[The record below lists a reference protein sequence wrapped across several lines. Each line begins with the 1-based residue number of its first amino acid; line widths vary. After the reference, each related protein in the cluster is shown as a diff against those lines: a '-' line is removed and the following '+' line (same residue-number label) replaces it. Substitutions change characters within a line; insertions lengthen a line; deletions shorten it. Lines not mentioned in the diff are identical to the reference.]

1 MYAKWNGEGE
11 DWMTKIVMIGVDG
24 LDADLLRVYGPSLP
38 HLRRLMLESPFL
50 ELKAS
55 FPPDT
60 ASTWASL
67 YTGLNP
73 SNHGIVSSEM
83 QSSFDD
89 AQVAVSMPSD
99 ETFWEVASQAGKKVC
114 VINPLLAYPAWPVNG
129 LMLTLPPV
137 GKKGGAASITPSDTW
152 LAEPFPTLPPALL
165 QTRMQHPEALCEA
178 LQTLTLQQA
187 EQGRELFQREPW
199 DIFYQQ
205 FDTLDYVQHAL
216 WRYSDPGDV
225 AYPGRNK
232 HAGRILDFYHL
243 FDAIIGQLR
252 SLIEPDCVLSVVS
265 AHGHGRRCLYSLHLN
280 EWLRQQG
287 WLVARKKSTGLLHR
301 HYMQDWTK
309 YHSKELLA
317 QWHVPDAL
325 SPSKRHMSHYT
336 ARLIAPEET
345 VAHVVELA
353 GLSPFGG
360 MALNRA
366 CIERAGNTYED
377 VRASIL
383 QQLRQLRHKGRP
395 AVYWA
400 EVREQVY
407 QGKYSES
414 YPDILFELQN
424 EFGVSSALYGPLLSN
439 NTAHSLLSGEHRMHG
454 VCLLGNIPRNVN
466 IRDGVQEPSV
476 MDVAPTVLQL
486 LDVNSGNRNGEALVF
501 PRTVM
506 VTT

>member
-1 MYAKWNGEGE
+1 
-11 DWMTKIVMIGVDG
+11 MTRVVMIGVDG

-55 FPPDT
+55 FPPET

-73 SNHGIVSSEM
+73 SNHGIMSSEI
-83 QSSFDD
+83 QSSIGTVQG
-89 AQVAVSMPSD
+89 ALAVPRG
-99 ETFWEVASQAGKKVC
+99 ETFWEVASEAGKKVC

-137 GKKGGAASITPSDTW
+137 EKKGGAVSITPSDYELT
-152 LAEPFPTLPPALL
+152 APFPMLPPTLL
-165 QTRMQHPEALCEA
+165 QTRIRHPEVLCDA
-178 LQTLTLQQA
+178 LQTVTLQQA
-187 EQGRELFQREPW
+187 EQGQELFQRAPW

-216 WRYSDPGDV
+216 WHYSDPGDE

-243 FDAIIGQLR
+243 FDAIIGQFR
-252 SLIEPDCVLSVVS
+252 SLLEPDCVLLVVS

-287 WLVARKKSTGLLHR
+287 LLVARKKSTGLLHR
-301 HYMQDWTK
+301 HYMQDWTE
-309 YHSKELLA
+309 YHAKELLA
-317 QWHVPDAL
+317 QWHAPDAL
-325 SPSKRHMSHYT
+325 SPAKRHMSHYST
-336 ARLIAPEET
+336 RLIAQEET
-345 VAHVVELA
+345 IAHVVELA

-360 MALNRA
+360 VALNRA
-366 CIERAGNTYED
+366 RIEQAGNSYED
-377 VRASIL
+377 VRSALL
-383 QQLRQLRHKGRP
+383 QQLRQLRLKGRP

-400 EVREQVY
+400 EGRECIY

-424 EFGVSSALYGPLLSN
+424 EFGVSSALYGPLLTN
-439 NTAHSLLSGEHRMHG
+439 NTAHTLLSGEHRMHG
-454 VCLLGNIPRNVN
+454 VCLLGNIPRTVY
-466 IRDGVQEPSV
+466 IRDSVQEPSV

-486 LDVNSGNRNGEALVF
+486 LNVISADRNGEALVI
-501 PRTVM
+501 PRTAM

>member
-1 MYAKWNGEGE
+1 MARV
-11 DWMTKIVMIGVDG
+11 VMIGIDG
-24 LDADLLRVYGPSLP
+24 LDADLLRVYGPLLP
-38 HLRRLMLESPFL
+38 HIRRLMLESPFL

-83 QSSFDD
+83 QRQTT
-89 AQVAVSMPSD
+89 AARVAAAMED
-99 ETFWEVASQAGKKVC
+99 GETFWEVASQAGKKVC
-114 VINPLLAYPAWPVNG
+114 VINPLLAYPASPMNK

-137 GKKGGAASITPSDTW
+137 
-152 LAEPFPTLPPALL
+152 LPPPARLH
-165 QTRMQHPEALCEA
+165 TRIRHPEALCEA

-187 EQGRELFQREPW
+187 EQGLELFQREPW
-199 DIFYQQ
+199 DLFYQQ
-205 FDTLDYVQHAL
+205 FDTLDYIQHAL
-216 WRYSDPGDV
+216 WHYSDPGDV

-243 FDAIIGQLR
+243 FDAIIGQFR
-252 SLIEPDCVLSVVS
+252 SLMEPDDVLLVVS

-280 EWLRQQG
+280 EWLRRQG
-287 WLVARKKSTGLLHR
+287 LLVARKKSTGLLHR
-301 HYMQDWTK
+301 HYIQDWTQ
-309 YHSKELLA
+309 YHTRELLA
-317 QWHVPDAL
+317 QRHVPDAL
-325 SPSKRHMSHYT
+325 SPSKRPMSHYT
-336 ARLIAPEET
+336 ARLITQEET

-353 GLSPFGG
+353 GRSPFGG
-360 MALNRA
+360 IALNRA
-366 CIERAGNTYED
+366 CIERAGKAYED
-377 VRASIL
+377 VRSTIL
-383 QQLRQLRHKGRP
+383 HQLRQLRLKGRP

-400 EVREQVY
+400 EVREHLY
-407 QGKYSES
+407 QGKYSEA

-424 EFGVSSALYGPLLSN
+424 EFGVSSALYGPLLTN

-466 IRDGVQEPSV
+466 IQDSIQEPSV

-486 LDVNSGNRNGEALVF
+486 LDVLSANRNGQALVL
-501 PRTVM
+501 PRRAISLPIFM
-506 VTT
+506 